1 MKIAAKL
8 PLVLTLVLCAAA
20 LAQEGAAPPPAAPP
34 PAAPPPARAP
44 APAEAGDEQAETRP
58 AAEERPEVANEDFD
72 PTEELP
78 PDAAVTFPVDI

>member
-34 PAAPPPARAP
+34 APRAP
-44 APAEAGDEQAETRP
+44 APAEAGDEQAETPP

-78 PDAAVTFPVDI
+78 PDAAITFPVDI